1 MFSLEQAAPVTQL
14 SGIFVESVKS
24 LHWLMVAVRARS
36 QVKVVR
42 VLVWL
47 LEADEE

>member
-1 MFSLEQAAPVTQL
+1 M
-14 SGIFVESVKS
+14 KS
-24 LHWLMVAVRARS
+24 LHWLMVAVGAHW